1 MTRGKLMPGR
11 AAGAPPGWRWL
22 LLATLAQ
29 VAASAHAAEP
39 APGNVVE
46 RLTGPAGSLVLVES
60 SHALPLVRVAAV
72 VRAGS
77 GWDPHKKEGLAQLAA
92 AAARRGAAGAS
103 RVQLDARL
111 DALGAELDVT
121 VEPDSTRLE
130 GHVLSRNLDAYLAIV
145 ADVLLRPTFAPDEV
159 ARTRRDLLAQIDE
172 AGNDDSA
179 LGLRYFGRN
188 LYGDHPYGYP
198 PEGTRGSLARVR
210 RDDLQAFFK
219 KQVVGSN
226 VILAASGD
234 VTAADFATAVKRHFD
249 RLPAGAPT
257 GANPLAAREP
267 QAPRGWRIQIVD
279 KPDRQQAQIFFGQLA
294 VPVNDPDF
302 VPLLVASASFGGR
315 GMKTTLMDELRT
327 KRSLAYG
334 AYLTMSQRV
343 GRGALT
349 GWAEAATP
357 KVVPTLKLALK
368 LYVELMQKGLDA
380 ERLAFAKS
388 ALAGTLTTDMDNPD
402 ARLDARLTAELA
414 GLPPTFVD
422 DLPAHVR
429 ATTLAQVNA
438 AITRRVHAHDLAIT
452 VVATASVLRPLL
464 LDDKVQPG
472 AIDVVPYD
480 GF

>member
-1 MTRGKLMPGR
+1 M
-11 AAGAPPGWRWL
+11 
-22 LLATLAQ
+22 
-29 VAASAHAAEP
+29 
-39 APGNVVE
+39 
-46 RLTGPAGSLVLVES
+46 
-60 SHALPLVRVAAV
+60 
-72 VRAGS
+72 
-77 GWDPHKKEGLAQLAA
+77 
-92 AAARRGAAGAS
+92 
-103 RVQLDARL
+103 
-111 DALGAELDVT
+111 
-121 VEPDSTRLE
+121 
-130 GHVLSRNLDAYLAIV
+130 
-145 ADVLLRPTFAPDEV
+145 
-159 ARTRRDLLAQIDE
+159 
-172 AGNDDSA
+172 
-179 LGLRYFGRN
+179 
-188 LYGDHPYGYP
+188 
-198 PEGTRGSLARVR
+198 
-210 RDDLQAFFK
+210 
-219 KQVVGSN
+219 
-226 VILAASGD
+226 
-234 VTAADFATAVKRHFD
+234 
-249 RLPAGAPT
+249 
-257 GANPLAAREP
+257 REP
-267 QAPRGWRIQIVD
+267 QGPEGWRIQIVD

-422 DLPAHVR
+422 DLPARVR

>member
-1 MTRGKLMPGR
+1 MKTG
-11 AAGAPPGWRWL
+11 AAARRSTL
-22 LLATLAQ
+22 LLATALSLASVPAGAGTST
-29 VAASAHAAEP
+29 VAPAI
-39 APGNVVE
+39 APGGATD
-46 RLTGPAGSLVLVES
+46 RLTGPAGCLVLVES

-77 GWDPHKKEGLAQLAA
+77 GWDPHKKEGLASLAA

-111 DALGAELDVT
+111 DALGADLDVT
-121 VEPDSTRLE
+121 VDPDSIRLE
-130 GHVLSRNLDAYLAIV
+130 GHVLTRNLDAFLAIL

-172 AGNDDSA
+172 ASNDDTA

-198 PEGTRGSLARVR
+198 PEGTRASLARVR
-210 RDDLQAFFK
+210 RDDLRAFFK
-219 KQVVGSN
+219 RHVVGSN
-226 VILAASGD
+226 VILAGSGD
-234 VTAADFATAVKRHFD
+234 VTASDFAAAVKRHFD
-249 RLPAGAPT
+249 SLPVGPPT
-257 GANPLAAREP
+257 GSNPLAVREP
-267 QAPRGWRIQIVD
+267 QAPSGWRIQIVD
-279 KPDRQQAQIFFGQLA
+279 KPDRQQAQIFFGQLG
-294 VPVNDPDF
+294 VPAADPDY
-302 VPLLVASASFGGR
+302 VPLLVAAASFGGR
-315 GMKTTLMDELRT
+315 GMKATLMDELRT

-334 AYLTMSQRV
+334 AYLTMSQRL

-349 GWAEAATP
+349 GWVEAATA
-357 KVVPTLKLALK
+357 KAVPTLKLALK

-380 ERLAFAKS
+380 PRLTFAKN
-388 ALAGTLTTDMDNPD
+388 ALAGTLTTDMDDPD

-414 GLPPTFVD
+414 GLPPTFLD
-422 DLPAHVR
+422 ELPARVQ

-438 AITRRVHAHDLAIT
+438 AISRRVHAHDLAIT

-464 LDDKVQPG
+464 LGDKVQPG

-480 GF
+480 TF